1 MKDLRLAL
9 MTAIDI
15 PIPECKLIL
24 HQPRIEEIA
33 FLGDT
38 EFYSG
43 IQTICLYKSMFTQD
57 NIDLSAI
64 NNFQIFMMVMSEK
77 ETADKKKAVKEVL
90 QILFPK
96 YNFIFTP
103 MSLIF
108 QEGEEQIIIDG
119 DNFEALQK
127 AIREVCCLNNGPMDQ
142 TAFNPANEA
151 AREIARKLMRGR
163 ERVAAQKNNSGS
175 SVFVQYLSIL
185 SIATGLSINE
195 LKEYTI
201 FQFYDT
207 IERYSLWLNWDLDIR
222 TRLAGGKPDSHPDNW
237 MKNIH

>member
-1 MKDLRLAL
+1 
-9 MTAIDI
+9 
-15 PIPECKLIL
+15 
-24 HQPRIEEIA
+24 
-33 FLGDT
+33 
-38 EFYSG
+38 
-43 IQTICLYKSMFTQD
+43 
-57 NIDLSAI
+57 
-64 NNFQIFMMVMSEK
+64 MMVMSEK

-96 YNFIFTP
+96 YSFIFTP

-175 SVFVQYLSIL
+175 SIFVQYLSIL

-207 IERYSLWLNWDLDIR
+207 IERYSLWLNWDLDIK